1 MENSNPISRFEGC
14 FSFLSNFHE
23 CSIIYDG
30 LLFSSVEAAFQAAKC
45 KTNEE
50 RIPFVDMDP
59 RQARAAGRRVALR
72 PDWEER
78 KLKIMHSLVLQKFTS
93 NPELRDK
100 LLATGDTK
108 LLEGN
113 RWHDNFWGNCDCPN
127 CRDKPGLN
135 YLGKILMRVRL
146 ELRTGSLDTISI
158 KLPDGK
164 YLTAHSIIR
173 TAHPVINI
181 YLDRPNGTKE
191 ILCFAEYNPGRPEGL
206 ELCVGAY
213 HHDDDEP
220 SYYMSYHGSSEEE
233 CL

>member
-1 MENSNPISRFEGC
+1 
-14 FSFLSNFHE
+14 
-23 CSIIYDG
+23 
-30 LLFSSVEAAFQAAKC
+30 
-45 KTNEE
+45 
-50 RIPFVDMDP
+50 
-59 RQARAAGRRVALR
+59 
-72 PDWEER
+72 
-78 KLKIMHSLVLQKFTS
+78 
-93 NPELRDK
+93 

-181 YLDRPNGTKE
+181 YLDRPDGTKE

-213 HHDDDEP
+213 RAYQWIHTHFN
-220 SYYMSYHGSSEEE
+220 SEDQDYISMEYRAMRE
-233 CL
+233 CGKIMRRIPRGRENDVQFLMLRWRYFQFETDQSFRVQYARNMAILKKELEKLAK